1 MDSIFIK
8 IIKAYL
14 IKIKQCVEDGNY
26 EIIRREKNRNFILEN
41 NLKNEDI
48 INIIMSLSSD
58 DFFDKIEEDRD
69 EKYKGLILKFR
80 PIWRSKR
87 LYIKVRIENDN
98 TIFISFHEYNDI

>member
-1 MDSIFIK
+1 MQVQIKYDIINLPLKRGKLINGANMDSIFIK

-58 DFFDKIEEDRD
+58 DFF
-69 EKYKGLILKFR
+69 
-80 PIWRSKR
+80 
-87 LYIKVRIENDN
+87 
-98 TIFISFHEYNDI
+98 